1 MKKRLRTTFPS
12 LRLHGPDQKG
22 IVAACSNVLDKFG
35 CSIVQSETWTD
46 RFDHLFFQRLL
57 FNHDD
62 DNRGSDE
69 MTCGGK
75 IQYSASTHSNDGGS
89 LSTSASASASAS
101 IQQPMKT
108 SWIHLEKM
116 MEIDYEMEKL
126 KDQFGLSI
134 MKIDWRNKPKKV
146 AVFVSKYDHCLV
158 SLIVVLKCYL

>member
-35 CSIVQSETWTD
+35 CGIVQSETWTD
-46 RFDHLFFQRLL
+46 RFEHLFFHRLL

-62 DNRGSDE
+62 DGGYGYGGADDN
-69 MTCGGK
+69 TCGGRM
-75 IQYSASTHSNDGGS
+75 SNSTSTHGNSDGGN
-89 LSTSASASASAS
+89 LSTFASASMH
-101 IQQPMKT
+101 QPMKT
-108 SWIHLEKM
+108 SCIHSEKM

-126 KDQFGLSI
+126 KDQFGLSS
-134 MKIDWRNKPKKV
+134 MKIDWRDKPKKV

-158 SLIVVLKCYL
+158 SMIMILKN